1 MRIPA
6 PPTRRLIENLV
17 SNYGYV
23 GFLALIPIVVVPW
36 YLHLLGSSGW
46 SSVALCLTL
55 QGVLFSL
62 DMMLGPLM
70 LRDVARAS
78 TGATWTY
85 RRFLRIYAGTSA
97 VVFATGLIALT
108 IIADY
113 RQTRSEPISADTLW
127 ALRLALLQFLF
138 QFANNAA
145 IGYWNGL
152 ERQRF
157 ANLRLAM
164 FTLAKH
170 ACALTALLLW
180 QASADTY
187 MAAFALVSA
196 IEFALNYRHVRRESA
211 DAPVATPPER
221 RHDVRG
227 FAAAALLGLVTAQID
242 RGYLALALPGQE
254 YGLYYLI
261 GIPMLTLFS
270 LQMPIQ
276 RAYLPRLM
284 TASSPHRVAADILKV
299 SVLLIAVPSLLLA
312 AFPQLALTLWL
323 HDAELAAKGASTFRL
338 LMLAVTMNVVFA
350 PVRLLLLNWH
360 RNGMIGTLNALVLSV
375 QIVLLIWLTPRFGM
389 IAGAAAWLASGLIPL
404 VYTPAIWRTLVRTN
418 TSKEPTGA

>member
-36 YLHLLGSSGW
+36 YLHLLGSSAW

-55 QGVLFSL
+55 QGLLFSL

-78 TGATWTY
+78 AGAAWTY
-85 RRFLRIYAGTSA
+85 RRFLRIYAGTST

-108 IIADY
+108 LIADY
-113 RQTRSEPISADTLW
+113 RLTRSEPIPTGTLW

-157 ANLRLAM
+157 ANLRLAA

-170 ACALTALLLW
+170 ASALTALLLCN
-180 QASADTY
+180 ASAGTY

-196 IEFALNYRHVRRESA
+196 VEFALNYRHVRRESG
-211 DAPVATPPER
+211 DAALATPPER
-221 RHDVRG
+221 RHDVLG
-227 FAAAALLGLVTAQID
+227 FAAAALLGLITAQID

-261 GIPMLTLFS
+261 GIPMLTFFS

-276 RAYLPRLM
+276 RAYLPRLV
-284 TASSPHRVAADILKV
+284 TASSPLRVAADMLKV
-299 SVLLIAVPSLLLA
+299 SVLLIAAPSLLLA

-360 RNGMIGTLNALVLSV
+360 RNGAIGTLNAVILAV
-375 QIVLLIWLTPRFGM
+375 QAMLLIWLTPRLGM
-389 IAGAAAWLASGLIPL
+389 IAGAIAWLACGLIQL
-404 VYTPAIWRTLVRTN
+404 MSTPVIWRTLGHPDTGEE
-418 TSKEPTGA
+418 STGA